1 MTCLYFHC
9 GGIDLLLP
17 YRFLSFA
24 ALPAATIS
32 EVRKMHP
39 ILHEGVSIGTFQ
51 YEGSSAVHFYVKN
64 DVGDEFEIGSSLC
77 SALLK
82 ADGTMPLDL
91 PDKGRRLIPKLKKH
105 RIIRTSRFV
114 KGPGL
119 INRFILFPIR
129 SKGNQ
134 CRSLFKVIHSVLPV
148 IAMILF
154 FTGVLLTNTSKAEAG
169 NGFNWWLYYGLALA
183 SVALHEAGH
192 LTAGLAYGYEMSDT
206 GILLLGILP
215 IGAYVAAREKKNAS
229 KAERILFALAGIAVN
244 LMLAGICLIVAQM
257 FYPLSFTLTTV
268 ANVNVLLAGI
278 NLLPTSGLDGEA
290 ALSAVF
296 DVASISK
303 AAVNWLESGKRRR
316 VLFHSGVPGYACLCV
331 FGITLL
337 SKLALWLIIAANAAN
352 ILFNL
357 F

>member
-1 MTCLYFHC
+1 
-9 GGIDLLLP
+9 
-17 YRFLSFA
+17 
-24 ALPAATIS
+24 
-32 EVRKMHP
+32 MHSV
-39 ILHEGVSIGTFQ
+39 LHEGVSIGAFQ
-51 YEGSSAVHFYVKN
+51 YEGSSAVHYYVKN
-64 DVGDEFEIGSSLC
+64 DAGIEFVIGRRLC

-114 KGPGL
+114 KEPGL
-119 INRFILFPIR
+119 INRFILFPIKSR
-129 SKGNQ
+129 GNQ
-134 CRSLFKVIHSVLPV
+134 CRSLFKVINSVLPV
-148 IAMILF
+148 IAIILF
-154 FTGVLLTNTSKAEAG
+154 FTGILLSSISKTETG
-169 NGFNWWLYYGLALA
+169 YSFNQWLYYGLAVA

-192 LTAGLAYGYEMSDT
+192 LTAGLACGYELSDT

-215 IGAYVAAREKKNAS
+215 VGAYVAVREKKNAS
-229 KAERILFALAGIAVN
+229 KAERIQFALAGIEAN
-244 LMLAGICLIVAQM
+244 LLLAGVCLLAAQM

-303 AAVNWLESGKRRR
+303 TAVNWLESGKRRR
-316 VLFHSGVPGYACLCV
+316 VLFHSGLPWYACLCV

>member
-1 MTCLYFHC
+1 
-9 GGIDLLLP
+9 
-17 YRFLSFA
+17 
-24 ALPAATIS
+24 
-32 EVRKMHP
+32 MHP
-39 ILHEGVSIGTFQ
+39 VVCDGVVLRTYRDKDEANIH
-51 YEGSSAVHFYVKN
+51 YIVN
-64 DVGDEFEIGSSLC
+64 NCDGDIFEISSQLFE
-77 SALLK
+77 ALWK
-82 ADGTMPLDL
+82 ADGTCPLDL

-129 SKGNQ
+129 SKRNR
-134 CRSLFKVIHSVLPV
+134 CRPLFKVIHSVLPV

-154 FTGVLLTNTSKAEAG
+154 LTGALLTNTSKTETE

-183 SVALHEAGH
+183 SIALHEAGH

-215 IGAYVAAREKKNAS
+215 IGAYVATREKKNAS
-229 KAERILFALAGIAVN
+229 KAEQIQFALAGIVIN
-244 LMLAGICLIVAQM
+244 LMLAGICLIAAQM
-257 FYPLSFTLTTV
+257 FHPLSFTLTTV

-296 DVASISK
+296 DVSSISK
-303 AAVNWLESGKRRR
+303 TAVNWLESGKRRS
-316 VLFHSGVPGYACLCV
+316 VLFHSGLPGYACLCV
-331 FGITLL
+331 FCITLL